1 MARSS
6 IREAKTALA
15 QASSYQRWLQAAEA
29 LDAECGAND
38 WRADDAAP
46 ELAADL
52 IRKDIAKLRRQE
64 QAGDLPALAET
75 LHESIYRHQTDL
87 TAPHLYAVAISGTK
101 HIIDDYL
108 AAVESALRS
117 IVSKQHPGMPPDA
130 KLAALRGARDNLGQP
145 ALLLS
150 GGASMGFFH
159 LGVVKALFEQ
169 GLLPQVICGA
179 SIGALMAAGV
189 SVRTD
194 VQLGAL
200 FSDLDS
206 IYRLGL
212 RFLPPKQAWASG
224 ALLDQRQLRT
234 CIVENV
240 GDYTFREAMAAT
252 GRCVSVTVSPAR
264 ARQKPRVL
272 SAKTSPDVL
281 LSSAV
286 LASAAVPGLFAS
298 VGLQLRRADGETR
311 PYLPAERWV
320 DGTFQGDLPTQRLAR
335 LFNVNHTIVSQVN
348 PHVVPFLAGRNRR
361 GLLAGA
367 ADLAMSSVRAQAV
380 QLLKVS
386 QARVRGDRLHNVLEH
401 GRLLA
406 EQVYKGDTTIFPPLS
421 PWLYRKMLSNPSVAD
436 LHRYIHMGEQA
447 TWPKIALIRNQTRIQ
462 RAVAD
467 SLERLQQQTT

>member
-1 MARSS
+1 MSRSS
-6 IREAKTALA
+6 IRQAKAAPAEAD
-15 QASSYQRWLQAAEA
+15 SYARWLQAAET
-29 LDAECGAND
+29 LDAETGAAD

-52 IRKDIAKLRRQE
+52 IRKDIAKLRKQAN
-64 QAGDLPALAET
+64 AGDLPALAET

-87 TAPHLYAVAISGTK
+87 TAPHLYAVAQSGTK
-101 HIIDDYL
+101 QIVDDYL
-108 AAVESALRS
+108 RAVESALAA
-117 IVSKQHPGMPPDA
+117 IVSKQHPGMPPAA
-130 KLAALRGARDNLGQP
+130 KQAALRAARDNLGQP

-179 SIGALMAAGV
+179 SIGALIAAGV
-189 SVRTD
+189 CARSDAELDTLLAD
-194 VQLGAL
+194 VNT
-200 FSDLDS
+200 
-206 IYRLGL
+206 IYRLGIK
-212 RFLPPKQAWASG
+212 FLPPRQAWSRG
-224 ALLDQRQLRT
+224 GLLDQAQLRT
-234 CIVENV
+234 CIVNNV
-240 GDYTFREAMAAT
+240 GDYTFREAQAVS
-252 GRCVSVTVSPAR
+252 GRCLSVTVSPAR

-286 LASAAVPGLFAS
+286 LASAAVPGLFPP
-298 VGLQLRRADGETR
+298 VGLQLRRADGKTR

-348 PHVVPFLAGRNRR
+348 PHVVPFLAGRSRR
-361 GLLAGA
+361 GLVAGA

-380 QLLKVS
+380 QVLKVS

-421 PWLYRKMLSNPSVAD
+421 LWLYRKMLSNPSVAD
-436 LHRYIHMGEQA
+436 LQRYIRMGEQA

-462 RAVAD
+462 RAVAE
-467 SLERLQQQTT
+467 SLERLQRQAA